1 MRGILR
7 VRSSIARLVPN
18 AGNYRFI
25 VPLKRPISHV
35 FPVNTVAPAVTGI
48 PQSSNVLTC
57 SQGTWTNGVTY
68 GYRWYRDNVPM
79 IAETSPTIT
88 VISPWIGS
96 VMFCLVTAT
105 SSTGDKTDAVSNS
118 VTIIP

>member
-18 AGNYRFI
+18 AGNWRFI
-25 VPLKRPISHV
+25 APLKRPISHI

-48 PQSSNVLTC
+48 PSSSNVLTC

-68 GYRWYRDNVPM
+68 NYRWYRDNLPM
-79 IAETSPTIT
+79 IGEISNTLT

-96 VMFCLVTAT
+96 EVFCLVTAT
-105 SSTGDKTDAVSNS
+105 SSTGDKTSAQSNS